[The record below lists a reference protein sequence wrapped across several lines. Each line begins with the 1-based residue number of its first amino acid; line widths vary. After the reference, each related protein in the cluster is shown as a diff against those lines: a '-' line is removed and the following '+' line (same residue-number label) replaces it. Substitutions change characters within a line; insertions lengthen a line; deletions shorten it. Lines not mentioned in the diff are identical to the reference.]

1 MASRMGGGFVFEQ
14 AFCLRRRRGLTATA
28 VFGDFLRGA
37 LSGDDPIAAPYL
49 NLARVV
55 VAPVFLQGILGE
67 KRDGLLAH
75 FFLIFFRKSGR
86 MATSTAQIAELIEST
101 VTGLGFE
108 FVDYEKLPHGLLRV
122 TIDSTKEG
130 GITVDDCEMVSDQIT
145 HLFTVEGVEYERLE
159 VSSPG
164 VDRPLK
170 RARDWQRFLGRPVQ
184 VELYE
189 PMKAEGFPEAGRRKL
204 QGRALAV
211 EGEGPETRI
220 RFSFE
225 ELHIARTP
233 SEAVRGKKTGK
244 KAAEAAPVVVTFDLA
259 DVDRA
264 NLIAELDFRGKK

>member
-1 MASRMGGGFVFEQ
+1 MG
-14 AFCLRRRRGLTATA
+14 
-28 VFGDFLRGA
+28 
-37 LSGDDPIAAPYL
+37 
-49 NLARVV
+49 
-55 VAPVFLQGILGE
+55 LQ
-67 KRDGLLAH
+67 AH
-75 FFLIFFRKSGR
+75 FFLFFRKSGL

-145 HLFTVEGVEYERLE
+145 HLFTVEGVDYERLE

-170 RARDWQRFLGRPVQ
+170 RARDWQRFIGRPVH

-189 PMKAEGFPEAGRRKL
+189 PLKAEGFPEAGRRKMD
-204 QGRALAV
+204 GRALEV
-211 EGEGPETRI
+211 TGEGPEAQI

-225 ELHIARTP
+225 EIHIARTP
-233 SEAVRGKKTGK
+233 SEAVRGKKPGK
-244 KAAEAAPVVVTFDLA
+244 KAASAAEPVVVTFDLA

>member
-1 MASRMGGGFVFEQ
+1 
-14 AFCLRRRRGLTATA
+14 
-28 VFGDFLRGA
+28 
-37 LSGDDPIAAPYL
+37 
-49 NLARVV
+49 
-55 VAPVFLQGILGE
+55 
-67 KRDGLLAH
+67 
-75 FFLIFFRKSGR
+75 

-122 TIDSTKEG
+122 TIDSEKEG
-130 GITVDDCEMVSDQIT
+130 GITVDDCETVSDQIT
-145 HLFTVEGVEYERLE
+145 HLFTVEGVDYERLE

-170 RARDWQRFLGRPVQ
+170 RARDWQRFLGRPVH

-189 PMKAEGFPEAGRRKL
+189 PLKVEGFPEAGRRKL
-204 QGRALAV
+204 QGRALEV
-211 EGEGPETRI
+211 VGEGPEAAV

-233 SEAVRGKKTGK
+233 AEAVKGK
-244 KAAEAAPVVVTFDLA
+244 KAGKRAPAAAPVVVTFDLA

>member
-1 MASRMGGGFVFEQ
+1 
-14 AFCLRRRRGLTATA
+14 
-28 VFGDFLRGA
+28 
-37 LSGDDPIAAPYL
+37 
-49 NLARVV
+49 
-55 VAPVFLQGILGE
+55 
-67 KRDGLLAH
+67 
-75 FFLIFFRKSGR
+75 

-108 FVDYEKLPHGLLRV
+108 FVDYEKLPRGLLRV
-122 TIDSTKEG
+122 TIDSETDG

-145 HLFTVEGVEYERLE
+145 HLFTVEGVDYERLE

-170 RARDWQRFLGRPVQ
+170 RARDWQRFLGKPVH

-204 QGRALAV
+204 EGRALEV
-211 EGEGPETRI
+211 TGDGPEAQI

-233 SEAVRGKKTGK
+233 ADAARAKKPGK
-244 KAAEAAPVVVTFDLA
+244 KAVVAPEPVVVVFDLA

>member
-1 MASRMGGGFVFEQ
+1 MG
-14 AFCLRRRRGLTATA
+14 LK
-28 VFGDFLRGA
+28 
-37 LSGDDPIAAPYL
+37 PI
-49 NLARVV
+49 
-55 VAPVFLQGILGE
+55 
-67 KRDGLLAH
+67 
-75 FFLIFFRKSGR
+75 FFYFFRKSGR

-122 TIDSTKEG
+122 TIDSEKEG
-130 GITVDDCEMVSDQIT
+130 GITVDDCETVSDQIT
-145 HLFTVEGVEYERLE
+145 HLFTVEGVDYERLE

-170 RARDWQRFLGRPVQ
+170 RARDWQRFLGRPVH

-189 PMKAEGFPEAGRRKL
+189 PLKAEGFPEAGRRKL
-204 QGRALAV
+204 EGRALEV
-211 EGEGPETRI
+211 VGEGPEAAV

-233 SEAVRGKKTGK
+233 AEAVKGK
-244 KAAEAAPVVVTFDLA
+244 KAGKRAPAAAPVVVTFDLA

>member
-1 MASRMGGGFVFEQ
+1 MG
-14 AFCLRRRRGLTATA
+14 LK
-28 VFGDFLRGA
+28 
-37 LSGDDPIAAPYL
+37 PI
-49 NLARVV
+49 
-55 VAPVFLQGILGE
+55 
-67 KRDGLLAH
+67 
-75 FFLIFFRKSGR
+75 FFYFFRKSGR

-122 TIDSTKEG
+122 TIDSEKEG
-130 GITVDDCEMVSDQIT
+130 GITVDDCETVSDQIT
-145 HLFTVEGVEYERLE
+145 HLFTVEGVDYERLE

-170 RARDWQRFLGRPVQ
+170 RARDWQRFLGRPVH

-189 PMKAEGFPEAGRRKL
+189 PLKAEGFPEAGRRKL
-204 QGRALAV
+204 QGRTLEV
-211 EGEGPETRI
+211 VGEGPEAAV

-233 SEAVRGKKTGK
+233 AEAVKGK
-244 KAAEAAPVVVTFDLA
+244 KAGKRAPAAAPVVVTFDLA

>member
-1 MASRMGGGFVFEQ
+1 MG
-14 AFCLRRRRGLTATA
+14 LK
-28 VFGDFLRGA
+28 
-37 LSGDDPIAAPYL
+37 PI
-49 NLARVV
+49 
-55 VAPVFLQGILGE
+55 
-67 KRDGLLAH
+67 
-75 FFLIFFRKSGR
+75 FFYFFRKSGR

-122 TIDSTKEG
+122 TIDSEKEG
-130 GITVDDCEMVSDQIT
+130 GITVDDCETVSDQIT
-145 HLFTVEGVEYERLE
+145 HLFTVEGVDYERLE

-170 RARDWQRFLGRPVQ
+170 RARDWQRFLGRPVH

-189 PMKAEGFPEAGRRKL
+189 PLKAAGRRKL
-204 QGRALAV
+204 EGRALEV
-211 EGEGPETRI
+211 VGEGPEAAV

-233 SEAVRGKKTGK
+233 AEAVKEKKAGK
-244 KAAEAAPVVVTFDLA
+244 KAPAAAPVVVTFDLA